1 MEKRIQN
8 MNVKELKALAKE
20 RGIKRYYRLRK
31 AEVIESLDTETPP
44 TDAPTTIMDEPATE
58 IMNEPATIMDAPA
71 TIMDAPVPEIM
82 DEPVPEIKKPV
93 LSPTKM
99 ENISRVSSLVGLAK
113 KQADLVKKAINKFAD
128 WIINYIPEPIRRTV
142 NTRVEKL
149 KKEIKEILEN
159 KKKLP
164 QPEVNMTGESSTP
177 QEVVTN
183 KTEIK
188 LVENGGRVKVYK
200 TTGNLNFDLTD
211 IIMEK
216 ITPIIETRTKVIH
229 AFSCVIYRGQGEI
242 IEYSKTF
249 KAPSGTFSSLA
260 DIKEYIHHAN
270 RSAWISKT
278 PRRGQ
283 KLIYPPPQ
291 LITQKEFMK
300 AEFVLL
306 QSAQK

>member
-1 MEKRIQN
+1 

-20 RGIKRYYRLRK
+20 RGIKRYYQLRK
-31 AEVIESLDTETPP
+31 AELIESLDTETPP
-44 TDAPTTIMDEPATE
+44 TDAPTTIMDAST
-58 IMNEPATIMDAPA
+58 TIMDAPA
-71 TIMDAPVPEIM
+71 TIMDAPATEIM
-82 DEPVPEIKKPV
+82 DEPATEIMDAPVPEIKKPV

-128 WIINYIPEPIRRTV
+128 WLINYIPEPIRRTV

-164 QPEVNMTGESSTP
+164 QPEVITTGESSAP
-177 QEVVTN
+177 QEVITN

-211 IIMEK
+211 KIMEK

-260 DIKEYIHHAN
+260 DIKEYKRIYSPMRTEAPGSRRRRDVVKSLFTRN
-270 RSAWISKT
+270 RN
-278 PRRGQ
+278 
-283 KLIYPPPQ
+283 L
-291 LITQKEFMK
+291 
-300 AEFVLL
+300 
-306 QSAQK
+306 